1 MNKRELLCDMGYE
14 DSIVFENPDY
24 EQAIVGVSID
34 GNVVYDYNLMAE
46 ELIKEGMTFEEAVEF
61 IDYNVVRSL
70 PYAGENAPI
79 IMISLEE

>member
-24 EQAIVGVSID
+24 EQAIVGISID
-34 GNVVYDYNLMAE
+34 GNVVYDYNLMVE
-46 ELIKEGMTFEEAVEF
+46 ELIEEGMTSEEAVEF

-70 PYAGENAPI
+70 PYAGEHAPI